1 MVFTIPQGAHGKSGL
16 VSQTAFSVWIIYS
29 AFSPKRY
36 HPIFP
41 YFLFIRLI

>member
-1 MVFTIPQGAHGKSGL
+1 MLFTIPQGAHGKSGL
-16 VSQTAFSVWIIYS
+16 VSQTAVWIIYS